1 MRVKLSY
8 TVDVE
13 DVLKEAAKLLNLQA
27 DDLQQSIN
35 LFAAV
40 QKELRGEE
48 DEEDVVNTSKVLEM
62 IEEFRRA
69 LLNVDTRLEEVC
81 QIVQGYED
89 YGRGQRDTPVR
100 ELQEDHEGAGSI
112 DVVD

>member
-8 TVDVE
+8 TVDAE

-40 QKELRGEE
+40 QKVLRGDDE
-48 DEEDVVNTSKVLEM
+48 DEIVNVSKALEM
-62 IEEFRRA
+62 IEEFRGA
-69 LLNVDTRLEEVC
+69 LLSVDTRLEEVY

-89 YGRGQRDTPVR
+89 YGRAKRETPVR
-100 ELQEDHEGAGSI
+100 ELQEDVEGEGSI

>member
-8 TVDVE
+8 TVDIE

-27 DDLQQSIN
+27 EDLNQAIN
-35 LFAAV
+35 LFTAI
-40 QKELRGEE
+40 QKELRAEE
-48 DEEDVVNTSKVLEM
+48 DPDGVPNTSKALEM
-62 IEEFRRA
+62 VEEFRSA

-89 YGRGQRDTPVR
+89 YDRSQRETPAR
-100 ELQEDHEGAGSI
+100 DLQEEGEGSI
-112 DVVD
+112 DVID

>member
-40 QKELRGEE
+40 QKILRGEDDE
-48 DEEDVVNTSKVLEM
+48 DEIVNVPKALEM
-62 IEEFRRA
+62 IEEFRGA
-69 LLNVDTRLEEVC
+69 LLNVDTRLEEVY

-89 YGRGQRDTPVR
+89 YGRAKRETPAR
-100 ELQEDHEGAGSI
+100 ELQEDDEGEGSI